1 MDVDSFKTMP
11 PLSSL
16 VLNRSSK
23 LPHGKAVTVNG
34 KKIALFC
41 INDRFYA
48 IDEKCPHLG
57 KCVVSLRV
65 NTQLWPRTGKRQITL
80 RIASEFS

>member
-1 MDVDSFKTMP
+1 MDVDSFNTMSA
-11 PLSSL
+11 LSSP
-16 VLNRSSK
+16 VLNPSSK

-41 INDRFYA
+41 VNDKFYA

-57 KCVVSLRV
+57 KCVVSLR
-65 NTQLWPRTGKRQITL
+65 G
-80 RIASEFS
+80 